1 MGIGYAAIAIKAGFT
16 PLQTI
21 SMSFLVYAGAGQ
33 IIAASMALSGATAI
47 AIILTNFVV
56 NLRYFV
62 MSTCVLNQVEESN
75 LPLNILA
82 AHVTV
87 DESFAMFSL
96 SEDSSIW
103 IYLGIAITAWL
114 SWCLGAGIGVVLL
127 DLLPV
132 IVTNS
137 FNISLYAL
145 FVAIL
150 TPAVKE
156 NRQIALL
163 VLITAVLNIVL
174 SQFLG
179 NWSLIVSTLIGAAV
193 GMYIVDDEYLAL
205 FIDRLDFPPKVEKF
219 LNLIPYTALAALICP
234 GVLTVDNQLWYIGL
248 IGAVV
253 AAGLAWK
260 KVPLGAIVILT
271 VVVLITVYSIVP
283 FF

>member
-1 MGIGYAAIAIKAGFT
+1 MGIGYAAIAIKAGMT
-16 PLQTI
+16 PFETI

-33 IIAASMALSGATAI
+33 IIAASMVLSGATAM

-75 LPLNILA
+75 TPLNILA

-96 SEDSSIW
+96 SEDSNIW
-103 IYLGIAITAWL
+103 VYLGIAVTAWL

-127 DLLPV
+127 DMLPV

-150 TPAVKE
+150 TPAIKE

-163 VLITAVLNIVL
+163 VLITAVLNVVL
-174 SQFLG
+174 GQFLG
-179 NWSLIVSTLIGAAV
+179 NWSLIVSTLTGAAI
-193 GMYIVDDEYLAL
+193 GMYIVDDEYLISGDA
-205 FIDRLDFPPKVEKF
+205 
-219 LNLIPYTALAALICP
+219 
-234 GVLTVDNQLWYIGL
+234 
-248 IGAVV
+248 
-253 AAGLAWK
+253 
-260 KVPLGAIVILT
+260 
-271 VVVLITVYSIVP
+271 
-283 FF
+283 

>member
-1 MGIGYAAIAIKAGFT
+1 LSRRERFIEGCKKGIPIAFGYVPMGIGYAAIAIKAGMT

-21 SMSFLVYAGAGQ
+21 SMSVLVYAGAGQ
-33 IIAASMALSGATAI
+33 IIAASMLLSGATAM

-62 MSTCVLNQVEESN
+62 MSTCVLNQVEKSS

-96 SEDSSIW
+96 SEDSNIW
-103 IYLGIAITAWL
+103 VYLGIAVFAWL
-114 SWCLGAGIGVVLL
+114 SWIVGAGIGVVVL
-127 DLLPV
+127 DILPV

-150 TPAVKE
+150 VPSIKE
-156 NRQIALL
+156 SKQIALL
-163 VLITAVLNIVL
+163 VLITAVLNIIL
-174 SQFLG
+174 GQFLG

-193 GMYIVDDEYLAL
+193 GMYIVDDEY
-205 FIDRLDFPPKVEKF
+205 I
-219 LNLIPYTALAALICP
+219 
-234 GVLTVDNQLWYIGL
+234 
-248 IGAVV
+248 
-253 AAGLAWK
+253 
-260 KVPLGAIVILT
+260 LGGDE
-271 VVVLITVYSIVP
+271 
-283 FF
+283 

>member
-1 MGIGYAAIAIKAGFT
+1 MTNFYFFFKGDIAISRKDKFIDGAKKGIPITFGYIPMGIGYAAIAIKAGLT

-21 SMSFLVYAGAGQ
+21 SMSFLIYAGAGQ
-33 IIAASMALSGATAI
+33 IIAASMVLSGATAM

-62 MSTCVLNQVEESN
+62 MSTCVLNQVEDSN
-75 LPLNILA
+75 TPLNILA

-103 IYLGIAITAWL
+103 TYLGIAITAWL
-114 SWCLGAGIGVVLL
+114 SWCFGAAIGVFLL

-150 TPAVKE
+150 TPAIKE
-156 NRQIALL
+156 NRQIAIL
-163 VLITAVLNIVL
+163 VLITAVLNVVL
-174 SQFLG
+174 GQFLG
-179 NWSLIVSTLIGAAV
+179 NWSLIVSTLVGAGI
-193 GMYIVDDEYLAL
+193 GMYLVDDEYLISGDA
-205 FIDRLDFPPKVEKF
+205 
-219 LNLIPYTALAALICP
+219 
-234 GVLTVDNQLWYIGL
+234 
-248 IGAVV
+248 
-253 AAGLAWK
+253 
-260 KVPLGAIVILT
+260 
-271 VVVLITVYSIVP
+271 
-283 FF
+283 

>member
-1 MGIGYAAIAIKAGFT
+1 MGVIIITRKAKFIDGVKKGIPITFGYVPMGIGYAAIAMKAGFT
-16 PLQTI
+16 SLQTV

-33 IIAASMALSGATAI
+33 IIAASMALSSASVM

-62 MSTCVLNQVEESN
+62 MSTCVLNRVEDSN
-75 LPLNILA
+75 LPLNIFA
-82 AHVTV
+82 AHLTV

-96 SEDSSIW
+96 SSDSSIW
-103 IYLGIAITAWL
+103 TYLGISVTSWL
-114 SWCLGAGIGVVLL
+114 SWGLGAAIGVVTLN
-127 DLLPV
+127 LLPV

-150 TPAVKE
+150 IPSIKE
-156 NRQIALL
+156 SRQIALL

-193 GMYIVDDEYLAL
+193 GMYIVDDEYLLSGDA
-205 FIDRLDFPPKVEKF
+205 
-219 LNLIPYTALAALICP
+219 
-234 GVLTVDNQLWYIGL
+234 
-248 IGAVV
+248 
-253 AAGLAWK
+253 
-260 KVPLGAIVILT
+260 
-271 VVVLITVYSIVP
+271 
-283 FF
+283 

>member
-1 MGIGYAAIAIKAGFT
+1 MGIGYAAIAMKAGFT

-21 SMSFLVYAGAGQ
+21 YMSFLFYAGAGQ
-33 IIAASMALSGATAI
+33 IIAASMALTGASVMAI
-47 AIILTNFVV
+47 VLTNFVV

-75 LPLNILA
+75 LGLNILA
-82 AHVTV
+82 SHVTV

-114 SWCLGAGIGVVLL
+114 SWCLGAAIGVVLL
-127 DLLPV
+127 DILPV

-156 NRQIALL
+156 SKQIALL

-179 NWSLIVSTLIGAAV
+179 NWSLIVSTLVGAAI
-193 GMYIVDDEYLAL
+193 GMYIVDDEYLLSGDA
-205 FIDRLDFPPKVEKF
+205 
-219 LNLIPYTALAALICP
+219 
-234 GVLTVDNQLWYIGL
+234 
-248 IGAVV
+248 
-253 AAGLAWK
+253 
-260 KVPLGAIVILT
+260 
-271 VVVLITVYSIVP
+271 
-283 FF
+283 

>member
-1 MGIGYAAIAIKAGFT
+1 MGIGYAAIAIKAGMT
-16 PLQTI
+16 PLETI
-21 SMSFLVYAGAGQ
+21 SMSFLVYADAGQ
-33 IIAASMALSGATAI
+33 IIAASMVLSGATAM

-62 MSTCVLNQVEESN
+62 MSTCVLNQIEDSN
-75 LPLNILA
+75 VGLNILA

-114 SWCLGAGIGVVLL
+114 SWCFGAGIGVVLL

-156 NRQIALL
+156 NKQIALL
-163 VLITAVLNIVL
+163 VLITAVLNVVL
-174 SQFLG
+174 GQFLG
-179 NWSLIVSTLIGAAV
+179 NWSLIVATLIGAAA
-193 GMYIVDDEYLAL
+193 GMYIVDDEYLISGDA
-205 FIDRLDFPPKVEKF
+205 
-219 LNLIPYTALAALICP
+219 
-234 GVLTVDNQLWYIGL
+234 
-248 IGAVV
+248 
-253 AAGLAWK
+253 
-260 KVPLGAIVILT
+260 
-271 VVVLITVYSIVP
+271 
-283 FF
+283 

>member
-1 MGIGYAAIAIKAGFT
+1 MGIGYAAIAIKAGMT
-16 PLQTI
+16 PLETI

-33 IIAASMALSGATAI
+33 IIAASMVLSGATAM

-62 MSTCVLNQVEESN
+62 MSTCVLNKVEDSN

-96 SEDSSIW
+96 SEESSIW

-114 SWCLGAGIGVVLL
+114 SWCLGAGIGVVIL

-137 FNISLYAL
+137 LKISLYAWI
-145 FVAIL
+145 VAIL
-150 TPAVKE
+150 TPAIKE

-163 VLITAVLNIVL
+163 VLIAAVLNVVL
-174 SQFLG
+174 GQFLG
-179 NWSLIVSTLIGAAV
+179 NWSLIVSTLVGAGI
-193 GMYIVDDEYLAL
+193 GMYIVDDEYL
-205 FIDRLDFPPKVEKF
+205 
-219 LNLIPYTALAALICP
+219 LA
-234 GVLTVDNQLWYIGL
+234 GDE
-248 IGAVV
+248 
-253 AAGLAWK
+253 
-260 KVPLGAIVILT
+260 
-271 VVVLITVYSIVP
+271 
-283 FF
+283 

>member
-75 LPLNILA
+75 TPLNILA

-96 SEDSSIW
+96 SDDSSIW
-103 IYLGIAITAWL
+103 IYLGIAVTAWL
-114 SWCLGAGIGVVLL
+114 SWCLGAAIGVVLL
-127 DLLPV
+127 DMLPA

-150 TPAVKE
+150 VPSIKE
-156 NRQIALL
+156 SKQIALL
-163 VLITAVLNIVL
+163 VLITAILNIVL
-174 SQFLG
+174 SQILG
-179 NWSLIVSTLIGAAV
+179 NWSLIVSTLVGAAV
-193 GMYIVDDEYLAL
+193 GMYIIDDEYLLSEDA
-205 FIDRLDFPPKVEKF
+205 
-219 LNLIPYTALAALICP
+219 
-234 GVLTVDNQLWYIGL
+234 
-248 IGAVV
+248 
-253 AAGLAWK
+253 
-260 KVPLGAIVILT
+260 
-271 VVVLITVYSIVP
+271 
-283 FF
+283 

>member
-1 MGIGYAAIAIKAGFT
+1 MSRKEKFIEGCKKGVPIAFGYVPMGIGYAAIAIKAGMT

-21 SMSFLVYAGAGQ
+21 SMSVLVYAGAGQ
-33 IIAASMALSGATAI
+33 IIAASMLLSGATAM

-62 MSTCVLNQVEESN
+62 MSTCVLNQVEKSS

-96 SEDSSIW
+96 SEDSNIW
-103 IYLGIAITAWL
+103 IYLGIAVFAWL
-114 SWCLGAGIGVVLL
+114 SWIIGAGIGVVVL

-150 TPAVKE
+150 VPSIKE
-156 NRQIALL
+156 SKQIALL

-179 NWSLIVSTLIGAAV
+179 NWSLIVSTLLGAAI
-193 GMYIVDDEYLAL
+193 GMYIVDD
-205 FIDRLDFPPKVEKF
+205 D
-219 LNLIPYTALAALICP
+219 
-234 GVLTVDNQLWYIGL
+234 YI
-248 IGAVV
+248 
-253 AAGLAWK
+253 
-260 KVPLGAIVILT
+260 LGGDA
-271 VVVLITVYSIVP
+271 
-283 FF
+283 

>member
-1 MGIGYAAIAIKAGFT
+1 MGIGYAAIAIKAGMT
-16 PLQTI
+16 PLETI

-33 IIAASMALSGATAI
+33 IIAASMVLSGATAM

-62 MSTCVLNQVEESN
+62 MSTCVLNQIGDSN
-75 LPLNILA
+75 VGLNILA

-114 SWCLGAGIGVVLL
+114 SWCLGAGIGVVML

-156 NRQIALL
+156 SRQIALL
-163 VLITAVLNIVL
+163 VLITAVFNLFL
-174 SQFLG
+174 SQILG
-179 NWSLIVSTLIGAAV
+179 NWSLIVSTLAGAAI
-193 GMYIVDDEYLAL
+193 GMYVVDDEYL
-205 FIDRLDFPPKVEKF
+205 
-219 LNLIPYTALAALICP
+219 LA
-234 GVLTVDNQLWYIGL
+234 GDG
-248 IGAVV
+248 
-253 AAGLAWK
+253 
-260 KVPLGAIVILT
+260 
-271 VVVLITVYSIVP
+271 
-283 FF
+283 

>member
-1 MGIGYAAIAIKAGFT
+1 MGIGYAAIAMKAGFT

-33 IIAASMALSGATAI
+33 IIAASMALTGASVMAI
-47 AIILTNFVV
+47 VLTNFVV

-75 LPLNILA
+75 LGLNILA
-82 AHVTV
+82 SHVTV

-96 SEDSSIW
+96 SEDSHIW

-127 DLLPV
+127 DILPV

-156 NRQIALL
+156 SKQIALL
-163 VLITAVLNIVL
+163 VFITAVLNIVL

-179 NWSLIVSTLIGAAV
+179 NWSLIVSTLVGAAI
-193 GMYIVDDEYLAL
+193 GMYIVDDEYL
-205 FIDRLDFPPKVEKF
+205 
-219 LNLIPYTALAALICP
+219 
-234 GVLTVDNQLWYIGL
+234 
-248 IGAVV
+248 
-253 AAGLAWK
+253 
-260 KVPLGAIVILT
+260 LGED
-271 VVVLITVYSIVP
+271 S
-283 FF
+283 

>member
-1 MGIGYAAIAIKAGFT
+1 MSRKSKFIEGCKKGIPITFGYVPMGIGYAAIAIKAGMT
-16 PLQTI
+16 PIETI

-33 IIAASMALSGATAI
+33 IIAASMVLSGATAI

-75 LPLNILA
+75 TPLNILA

-114 SWCLGAGIGVVLL
+114 SWCLGAGVGVVIL
-127 DLLPV
+127 DILPV
-132 IVTNS
+132 IVANS

-150 TPAVKE
+150 VPAIKE

-163 VLITAVLNIVL
+163 VLVTAVLNIIL
-174 SQFLG
+174 GQFLG
-179 NWSLIVSTLIGAAV
+179 NWSLIVSTLLGAGI
-193 GMYIVDDEYLAL
+193 GMYIVDDEY
-205 FIDRLDFPPKVEKF
+205 
-219 LNLIPYTALAALICP
+219 
-234 GVLTVDNQLWYIGL
+234 VLGGSD
-248 IGAVV
+248 
-253 AAGLAWK
+253 
-260 KVPLGAIVILT
+260 
-271 VVVLITVYSIVP
+271 
-283 FF
+283 

>member
-1 MGIGYAAIAIKAGFT
+1 MSKFIEGAKKGIPITFGYIPMGIGYAAIAIKAGMN
-16 PLQTI
+16 PLETI

-33 IIAASMALSGATAI
+33 IIAASMLLNGATAM

-75 LPLNILA
+75 IPLNVLA

-96 SEDSSIW
+96 SKDSSIW

-114 SWCLGAGIGVVLL
+114 SWCLGAAIGVFTL

-132 IVTNS
+132 SVTNS

-150 TPAVKE
+150 TPAIKE
-156 NRQIALL
+156 NKQIAVL
-163 VLITAVLNIVL
+163 VVITAVLNVIL
-174 SQFLG
+174 GQFLG
-179 NWSLIVSTLIGAAV
+179 NWSLIVSTLVGAGV
-193 GMYIVDDEYLAL
+193 GMYLVDDEYVLAG
-205 FIDRLDFPPKVEKF
+205 D
-219 LNLIPYTALAALICP
+219 A
-234 GVLTVDNQLWYIGL
+234 
-248 IGAVV
+248 
-253 AAGLAWK
+253 
-260 KVPLGAIVILT
+260 
-271 VVVLITVYSIVP
+271 
-283 FF
+283 